1 MTRLTNL
8 LSLILALFLPVQSW
22 PATSLGGIATD
33 AGNGNGSINL
43 SITTDSITPTPTAGS
58 TLGVAIHVIRDNST
72 PITCLDNKS
81 NSFSHISG
89 SPANGSGELILA
101 FHAVNIAT
109 SASHTVTC
117 NFFDSHAR
125 DAQMIVFEIKGAATS
140 SPFDVMA
147 PSKDYNEQA
156 TPGTGANA
164 VTSTAAT
171 TSASGDFIFG
181 VTQTSDMERVTAG
194 TGFTEI
200 ARVAHTFQAQ
210 YLIHGAISPIAAT
223 WTNASGAHHRS
234 LMGSWKAAGG
244 GSGAPQ

>member
-1 MTRLTNL
+1 MRRLTNL
-8 LSLILALFLPVQSW
+8 LSLFLTLFLPVQGW
-22 PATSLGGIATD
+22 AANSLGGIATD
-33 AGNGNGSINL
+33 AGNGNGSVNL

-58 TLGVAIHVIRDNST
+58 TLGVAIHVVSDNST
-72 PITCLDNKS
+72 TITCLGNKS
-81 NSFSHISG
+81 NSFSRIAG
-89 SPANGSGELILA
+89 SPTNVSGELILV

-109 SASHTVTC
+109 SAGHTVTC

-181 VTQTSDMERVTAG
+181 ATQTSDMGKVTGG

-210 YLIHGAISPIAAT
+210 YLIQGAASSIAAT
-223 WTNASGAHHRS
+223 WTNASGTQHRS
-234 LMGSWKAAGG
+234 LMGSWKVAGG
-244 GSGAPQ
+244 GGGAPQ